1 MTLQAGPPLEA
12 PLHPVGHSSSTLV
25 DGDRAGRLVPVA
37 AWYPANPNAGSEP
50 ATYEILPGVG
60 FTAAGLEDVPI
71 ADGRH
76 PLVLWSHGR
85 TGTRTSYVLFCEALA
100 ARGFIVLAPEH
111 AGDALGDWIIGAAV
125 DDATNE
131 ANRIGDAHFVLN
143 EALGLGATVL
153 AGASLQTIAPH
164 VDAER
169 VAAMGHSYGGFTAL
183 AIASGVTAHPNV
195 RAVAGM
201 QSFTRSLPKTAF
213 VSIAVPTMLVVG
225 RHDTT
230 TPPETDADRAWAK
243 LGAEPAWR
251 VDVER
256 AGHQACSD
264 VGLYLEVAPTVPD
277 VPDLVRAFV
286 ASMAADV
293 TGTAGDPW
301 RETVALH
308 VRIAGAFLQGALG
321 LDADAAE
328 RELTLIGALD
338 GVAIANRG
346 TFAPTRA

>member
-1 MTLQAGPPLEA
+1 MSLEAGPPLEVPTHA
-12 PLHPVGHSSSTLV
+12 VGHLSTTLV
-25 DGDRAGRLVPVA
+25 DSDRADRLVPVD
-37 AWYPANPNAGSEP
+37 AWYPAVTNPGGQA

-60 FTAAGLEDVPI
+60 FTAGGI
-71 ADGRH
+71 ADATIGDGPH
-76 PLVLWSHGR
+76 PLVMWSHGR
-85 TGTRTSYVLFCEALA
+85 TATRSSYVLFCEALA
-100 ARGFIVLAPEH
+100 ARGFIVLAPQH
-111 AGDALGDWIIGAAV
+111 AGDALADWIAGAAV

-131 ANRIGDAHFVLN
+131 ANRIGDAHFVLDQF
-143 EALGLGATVL
+143 LGLG
-153 AGASLQTIAPH
+153 GAPSANPSIVAIAPH
-164 VDAER
+164 VDADR

-183 AIASGVTAHPNV
+183 SVASGATAHPMV

-201 QSFTRSLPKTAF
+201 QSFTRSLPETAF
-213 VSIAVPTMLVVG
+213 EAIAVPTMLVVG
-225 RHDTT
+225 TQDKT

-243 LGAEPAWR
+243 LSAQSAWR

-264 VGLYLEVAPTVPD
+264 VGLYLELAPTVPD

-321 LDADAAE
+321 LDADTAK
-328 RELTLIGALD
+328 RELAEIGALE
-338 GVAIANRG
+338 GVQIAKRG
-346 TFAPTRA
+346 TFAPRPA

>member
-1 MTLQAGPPLEA
+1 MSLEAGPPLE
-12 PLHPVGHSSSTLV
+12 PPSHKVGHRSSTLV
-25 DGDRAGRLVPVA
+25 DAEREGRVVPVD
-37 AWYPANPNAGSEP
+37 AWYPAENNAGGTEV
-50 ATYEILPGVG
+50 TYEILPGVG
-60 FTAAGLEDVPI
+60 FTAAAVQNATI
-71 ADGRH
+71 ASGHH

-85 TGTRTSYVLFCEALA
+85 TGTRSSYVLFCEALA

-111 AGDALGDWIIGAAV
+111 AGDALADWIIGAAV

-143 EALGLGATVL
+143 EALGLGATVVG
-153 AGASLQTIAPH
+153 GAALSAIAPH
-164 VDAER
+164 VDADR

-183 AIASGVTAHPNV
+183 AIASGATAHPNV

-213 VSIAVPTMLVVG
+213 ESIAVPTMLVVG
-225 RHDTT
+225 LQDTT

-264 VGLYLEVAPTVPD
+264 VGLYLEVAPSVPD

-321 LDADAAE
+321 LDAGAAE
-328 RELTLIGALD
+328 RDFAIIGALD
-338 GVAIANRG
+338 GVAISSRG
-346 TFAPTRA
+346 TFAATAA

>member
-1 MTLQAGPPLEA
+1 MSLHAGPPLEA
-12 PLHPVGHSSSTLV
+12 PLCPVGHTSSSLV
-25 DGDRAGRLVPVA
+25 DDDRAGRIVPVD
-37 AWYPANPNAGSEP
+37 AWYPAATADGPP
-50 ATYEILPGVG
+50 AMYEILPGVG
-60 FTAAGLEDVPI
+60 FTAAGIEDGTV

-76 PLVLWSHGR
+76 PLILWSHGR
-85 TGTRTSYVLFCEALA
+85 TGTRSSYVLFCEALA
-100 ARGFIVLAPEH
+100 ARGFVVLAPEH

-143 EALGLGATVL
+143 HVLGLG
-153 AGASLQTIAPH
+153 GAVPADAALGAIAPH
-164 VDAER
+164 VDADR

-183 AIASGVTAHPNV
+183 AVGSGVTAHPSV

-213 VSIAVPTMLVVG
+213 ESIAVPTMLVVG
-225 RHDTT
+225 MRDTT

-243 LGAEPAWR
+243 LAAEPAWR

-264 VGLYLEVAPTVPD
+264 VGLYLELAPSVPD

-308 VRIAGAFLQGALG
+308 VRIAGAFLRGALG

-328 RELTLIGALD
+328 AELAMIAALD
-338 GVAIANRG
+338 GVNISNRG
-346 TFAPTRA
+346 MFAPAPE

>member
-1 MTLQAGPPLEA
+1 MSLRAGPPLEPPA
-12 PLHPVGHSSSTLV
+12 HPVGHRSSTLV
-25 DGDRAGRLVPVA
+25 DGDRMDRLVPVD
-37 AWYPANPNAGSEP
+37 AWYPADTNVGGGP
-50 ATYEILPGVG
+50 AIYEILPGVG
-60 FTAAGLEDVPI
+60 FTAAGIQDAQI

-76 PLVLWSHGR
+76 PLILWSHGR
-85 TGTRTSYVLFCEALA
+85 TGTRSSYVLLCEALA
-100 ARGFIVLAPEH
+100 ARGFVVLAPEH
-111 AGDALGDWIIGAAV
+111 AGDALADWIIGAAV

-143 EALGLGATVL
+143 QTLGLGATVL
-153 AGASLQTIAPH
+153 ADASLGAIAPH
-164 VDAER
+164 VDADR

-183 AIASGVTAHPNV
+183 AIASGVTAHPSV

-213 VSIAVPTMLVVG
+213 ESIAVPTMLVVG
-225 RHDTT
+225 MQDTT

-243 LGAEPAWR
+243 LAAAPAWR

-264 VGLYLEVAPTVPD
+264 VGLYLELAPTVPD

-286 ASMAADV
+286 ASVAADV
-293 TGTAGDPW
+293 TGTPGDPW

-328 RELTLIGALD
+328 RELACIGELA
-338 GVAIANRG
+338 GVVVSNRG
-346 TFAPTRA
+346 TFAPMHA

>member
-1 MTLQAGPPLEA
+1 MSLEAGPPLEVPTHA
-12 PLHPVGHSSSTLV
+12 VGHRSTTLV
-25 DGDRAGRLVPVA
+25 DGDRADRLVPVD
-37 AWYPANPNAGSEP
+37 AWYPAVPNPGGPA

-60 FTAAGLEDVPI
+60 FTTGGT
-71 ADGRH
+71 ADATIGDGPH

-85 TGTRTSYVLFCEALA
+85 TATRSSYVLFCEALA
-100 ARGFIVLAPEH
+100 ARGFVVLAPQH
-111 AGDALGDWIIGAAV
+111 AGDALADWIAGAAV

-131 ANRIGDAHFVLN
+131 ANRIGDAHFVLDQF
-143 EALGLGATVL
+143 LGLG
-153 AGASLQTIAPH
+153 GAPSADPSIAAIAPH
-164 VDAER
+164 VDADR

-183 AIASGVTAHPNV
+183 SVASGATAHPMV
-195 RAVAGM
+195 RAVVGM

-213 VSIAVPTMLVVG
+213 ESIAVPTMLVVG
-225 RHDTT
+225 MHDKT

-243 LGAEPAWR
+243 LSAQTAWR

-264 VGLYLEVAPTVPD
+264 VGLYLELAPTVPD
-277 VPDLVRAFV
+277 VPELVRAFV

-321 LDADAAE
+321 LDADTAE
-328 RELTLIGALD
+328 RELAEIGALE
-338 GVAIANRG
+338 GVQIANRG
-346 TFAPTRA
+346 TFAPTPA

>member
-1 MTLQAGPPLEA
+1 MSLEAGPPLEA
-12 PLHPVGHSSSTLV
+12 PLRPLGHRSTTLV
-25 DGDRAGRLVPVA
+25 DGDRADRLVPVDAWFPA
-37 AWYPANPNAGSEP
+37 ATNPSGPA

-60 FTAAGLEDVPI
+60 FTAAGTADATI
-71 ADGRH
+71 ADGPH

-85 TGTRTSYVLFCEALA
+85 TATRSSYVLFCEALA

-111 AGDALGDWIIGAAV
+111 AGDALADWLAGAAV

-143 EALGLGATVL
+143 QFLGFGGAP
-153 AGASLQTIAPH
+153 GADPSIAAIAPH
-164 VDAER
+164 VDADR

-183 AIASGVTAHPNV
+183 AVGGGVAAHPSV
-195 RAVAGM
+195 RAVLGM

-213 VSIAVPTMLVVG
+213 ESIAVPAMLVVG
-225 RHDTT
+225 MQDKT
-230 TPPETDADRAWAK
+230 TPPETDAYRAWAK
-243 LGAEPAWR
+243 LASQPAWR

-264 VGLYLEVAPTVPD
+264 VGLYLELAPTVPD

-286 ASMAADV
+286 TSMAADV

-308 VRIAGAFLQGALG
+308 IRIAGAFLQGALG
-321 LDADAAE
+321 LDADTAE
-328 RELTLIGALD
+328 RELAAIGGLD
-338 GVAIANRG
+338 GVDISNRG
-346 TFAPTRA
+346 GFAPTPT

>member
-1 MTLQAGPPLEA
+1 M
-12 PLHPVGHSSSTLV
+12 
-25 DGDRAGRLVPVA
+25 DRSVPVD
-37 AWYPANPNAGSEP
+37 AWYPADTNVGGEP
-50 ATYEILPGVG
+50 AIYEILPGVG
-60 FTAAGLEDVPI
+60 FTAAAVQDAAI

-76 PLVLWSHGR
+76 PLILWSHGR
-85 TGTRTSYVLFCEALA
+85 TGTRSSYVLFCEALA
-100 ARGFIVLAPEH
+100 ARGFVVLAPEH
-111 AGDALGDWIIGAAV
+111 AGDALADWIIGAAV

-143 EALGLGATVL
+143 QALGLGAVL
-153 AGASLQTIAPH
+153 ADAAVGAIAQH
-164 VDAER
+164 VDADR

-183 AIASGVTAHPNV
+183 AIASGVTAHPSV
-195 RAVAGM
+195 RAVVGM

-213 VSIAVPTMLVVG
+213 EAIAVPTMLVVG
-225 RHDTT
+225 MHDAT

-243 LGAEPAWR
+243 LAATPAWR

-264 VGLYLEVAPTVPD
+264 VGLYLELAPTVPD

-293 TGTAGDPW
+293 TGTPGDPW

-328 RELTLIGALD
+328 RELACIGELA
-338 GVAIANRG
+338 GVVVSNRG
-346 TFAPTRA
+346 TFAPMHA

>member
-1 MTLQAGPPLEA
+1 MSLHAGSPLEA
-12 PLHPVGHSSSTLV
+12 PLHPVGHTSTALV
-25 DGDRAGRLVPVA
+25 DGERADRLVPVD
-37 AWYPANPNAGSEP
+37 AWYPAAVDADGRP

-60 FTAAGLEDVPI
+60 FTAAAIEDGPV
-71 ADGRH
+71 ADGLH
-76 PLVLWSHGR
+76 PLILWSHGR
-85 TGTRTSYVLFCEALA
+85 TGTRSSYVLFCEALA

-111 AGDALGDWIIGAAV
+111 AGDALADWIIGAAV

-143 EALGLGATVL
+143 QFLGLG
-153 AGASLQTIAPH
+153 GAVSVDASAAAIAPH
-164 VDAER
+164 VDADR

-183 AIASGVTAHPNV
+183 AVASGVTAHPSV

-213 VSIAVPTMLVVG
+213 ESIAVPTMLVVG
-225 RHDTT
+225 MQDRT

-264 VGLYLEVAPTVPD
+264 VGLYLELAPSVPD

-308 VRIAGAFLQGALG
+308 VRIAGAFLRGALD
-321 LDADAAE
+321 LDANAAKH
-328 RELTLIGALD
+328 ELAEIAALD
-338 GVAIANRG
+338 GVDISNRG
-346 TFAPTRA
+346 TFARSPE